1 MTPLQA
7 GRSGAAASRPAVR
20 PVAAQ
25 VPVDRAQGPGDGL
38 PPNGPASAELDAMLE
53 PMLGAIVRMAGADAG
68 IVRVI
73 GADGACYE
81 PVVATGI
88 PGAAA
93 DDGAHALAAWCAACA
108 ESRDA
113 SSECV
118 TSKICGH
125 DERLAADVVGPVC
138 KHIVA
143 VPLRHKDRSVGTLGL
158 MFETERVLPA
168 AMTPLLQATGDLLGM
183 TLDNA
188 RLARENLRTCLTN
201 ERHMMANEVHD
212 SLAQG
217 LTYMRMRMS
226 LLRDAIRRDDEPARA
241 QVLERRRR
249 HARQLAAPVAR
260 ADHLFSQPDGSAR
273 PAARAVRN
281 QRALPR
287 PHRDRARIRQ
297 PRARAVPSAR
307 TRDRGLPRRA
317 GSARQCLPARACAE
331 RQGRARARR
340 RRLPHRDRGRWRRH
354 DRLSSGR
361 AIRTSPGTTASRSCR
376 NAPAASAASSSWAR
390 ALPVRGSSSVSPRQ
404 RRKTGTHHERA
415 HQGCPDRRSRPVPPR
430 PVRAARGARRH
441 QGPGDDGQ
449 RGRGRTPPA
458 RRAPGPRDHGSAH
471 GPGRRPPFVDPD
483 ARRRHRH
490 AGGRSSR

>member
-7 GRSGAAASRPAVR
+7 DRSGAAASRPAVR

-25 VPVDRAQGPGDGL
+25 VPVDRAEGPGSGL

-53 PMLGAIVRMAGADAG
+53 PMLGAIVRMAGANAG

-88 PGAAA
+88 PGGAA

-118 TSKICGH
+118 TSKVCGH

-226 LLRDAIRRDDEPARA
+226 LLRDAIRRDDDLRA
-241 QVLERRRR
+241 HKFWSDVDDTLGNSQRRLRELITYFRSRMDPQGLLHALSETSERFLDRTGIALEFVNRVPDLCLPPEREIEVFHIVQEALANVCR
-249 HARQLAAPVAR
+249 HAHAR
-260 ADHLFSQPDGSAR
+260 NARVELTREGDDYLIVIEDDGVGMTAYP
-273 PAARAVRN
+273 PAGDQDEPGHYGIAIM
-281 QRALPR
+281 Q
-287 PHRDRARIRQ
+287 
-297 PRARAVPSAR
+297 
-307 TRDRGLPRRA
+307 
-317 GSARQCLPARACAE
+317 E
-331 RQGRARARR
+331 RARR
-340 RRLPHRDRGRWRRH
+340 LGGKLVMGAGTSGTRLELHF
-354 DRLSSGR
+354 
-361 AIRTSPGTTASRSCR
+361 
-376 NAPAASAASSSWAR
+376 PAAAAQDENPS
-390 ALPVRGSSSVSPRQ
+390 
-404 RRKTGTHHERA
+404 
-415 HQGCPDRRSRPVPPR
+415 
-430 PVRAARGARRH
+430 
-441 QGPGDDGQ
+441 
-449 RGRGRTPPA
+449 
-458 RRAPGPRDHGSAH
+458 
-471 GPGRRPPFVDPD
+471 
-483 ARRRHRH
+483 
-490 AGGRSSR
+490 